1 MTATEAAKQLRQMA
15 ASIKGPIKT
24 GVNWACKA
32 ARTQAIKEYEGTS
45 FGRNLLASR
54 TGGAGAA
61 RGDNRGLRAQIRV
74 SFVREVSPAI
84 FEGGLWLTGL
94 AAMMEKGGRTKQHLI
109 FAKRARAVGGR
120 AFTGLGFVLRDGR
133 FFKGLSVRHPGG
145 PVRGISAAR
154 AALERARP
162 KMRGYIDA
170 ALQRNVQKLGLS

>member
-1 MTATEAAKQLRQMA
+1 MTAEQAAKQLRQMA
-15 ASIKGPIKT
+15 ASLKGPIKT
-24 GVNWACKA
+24 GVSWASKA

-45 FGRNLLASR
+45 FGRKLIASR
-54 TGGAGAA
+54 LGGAGAA

-74 SFVREVSPAI
+74 NFVREVSPGV

-94 AAMMEKGGRTKQHLI
+94 AAMMEKGGQTKQHVI
-109 FAKRARAVGGR
+109 FARRARAAGGR
-120 AFTGLGFVLRDGR
+120 AVTGLGFVLRDGR

-154 AALERARP
+154 QALERARP